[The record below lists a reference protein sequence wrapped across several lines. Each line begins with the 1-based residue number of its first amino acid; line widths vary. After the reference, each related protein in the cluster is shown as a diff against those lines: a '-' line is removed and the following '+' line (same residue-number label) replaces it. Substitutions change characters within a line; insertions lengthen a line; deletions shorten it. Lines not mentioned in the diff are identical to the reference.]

1 MIVEVVSVASLVE
14 DPRNARKHPSA
25 NLAAIK
31 ASFLQFGQVEPLV
44 VQKTTGRV
52 IGGNGRLQ
60 VMRDL
65 GWATCKIVRVD
76 LDDRRAVALGLAL
89 NRSAETAE
97 WNKPQL
103 ADLLQ
108 EIVETADGLFEST
121 GFDEGDIAK
130 LCASAE
136 KAAGEVTATAQ
147 AATKQVSFTAR
158 EGPKHTCPNCGCE
171 F

>member
-1 MIVEVVSVASLVE
+1 MPIGSLTE
-14 DPRNARKHPSA
+14 DPRNARKHPTN

-31 ASFLQFGQVEPLV
+31 ASLLQFGQVEPLV
-44 VQKTTGRV
+44 VQKSTGRV

-65 GWATCKIVRVD
+65 GWTVVKIVRLD
-76 LDDRRAVALGLAL
+76 IDDRKAIALGVAL

-97 WNKPQL
+97 WNRPQL

-108 EIVETADGLFEST
+108 EINETADGLLEST
-121 GFDEGDIAK
+121 GFDAADIAK
-130 LCASAE
+130 LCSAAEKTASEASAE
-136 KAAGEVTATAQ
+136 ASHATREVT
-147 AATKQVSFTAR
+147 FTAR
-158 EGPKHTCPNCGCE
+158 EGKLTTCPNCGHE

>member
-1 MIVEVVSVASLVE
+1 MIVEVVPIASLTE
-14 DPRNARKHPSA
+14 DPRNARKHPGN

-31 ASFLQFGQVEPLV
+31 ASLLQFGQVEPLV
-44 VQKTTGRV
+44 VQKSTGRV

-65 GWATCKIVRVD
+65 AWSTVKIVRVD
-76 LDDRRAVALGLAL
+76 LDDRKAVALGVAL

-103 ADLLQ
+103 VDLLS
-108 EIVETADGLFEST
+108 EINETADGLLEST
-121 GFDEGDIAK
+121 GFDVDDIAK
-130 LCASAE
+130 LCSAAE
-136 KAAGEVTATAQ
+136 KTAKDAAAEALTPVRTVTFQ
-147 AATKQVSFTAR
+147 AR
-158 EGPKHTCPNCGCE
+158 EGATHKCPECGFE